1 MAHVRKMA
9 LVDPRLLETLR
20 TPIQPPIDTNLRD
33 LDSEM
38 TSILDKTGIDV
49 SEKVGLYNQALLR
62 YNDMAKMSATITNA
76 CFRGEGKGD
85 ACDNGY
91 YGRGHDDTS
100 QSATREGAS
109 VGVAFKD
116 NTVERQRRVVARRG
130 GRTRQ

>member
-1 MAHVRKMA
+1 MRKMA

-20 TPIQPPIDTNLRD
+20 TPTQPPIDTNLRD

-49 SEKVGLYNQALLR
+49 SEKVRLYNQALLR
-62 YNDMAKMSATITNA
+62 YNDMAKMAATKPTPVVVVKETETPPTTDIM
-76 CFRGEGKGD
+76 GEVV
-85 ACDNGY
+85 
-91 YGRGHDDTS
+91 TTLP